1 MAVQYQRI
9 TEANEAEEPAKELL
23 RKLGYVYVPR
33 DLLWR
38 ERDDGREVLLKARLR
53 LALLRLNDWLTAD
66 LADRAI
72 AKLEHVDQL
81 GMARNRLV
89 HEYLTYGM
97 PLDVDE
103 SGGRRTRTVNFLDFD
118 HPEPETGRNEYVVTT
133 QMRVRRGQEREG
145 RAEDDEKLVIPDLVL
160 FVNGIPLVVAEAKSG
175 TLIGDVW
182 RARAVRQLRRYQEAT
197 AELHGMGAPEL
208 FAYNLLCVALGGAA
222 AAYGAVGAAEHEYAA
237 WKSIAPYDEDEL
249 RSRFGVAPVGQA
261 QLIVGLLAPATLLDV
276 LRDFVIY
283 EPDHG
288 RLIKK
293 LPRYQQHRAVTAAM
307 RRILAHPEPEKR
319 GGVVWHTQGSGK
331 SLTMLWLATKLRRE
345 SRLRNPMIVIVTDRT
360 QLDEQITQTFQRSG
374 FPAPEHA
381 DRGAA
386 PAGTGGRPAGRDGPT
401 SERARNTLALRDLL
415 ASNAGHTVL
424 TTVQKFED
432 ALDTPAGDLDA
443 LNPADNVFVMVDEAH
458 RTQYGLLAARMR
470 KALPRATFVG
480 FTGTPIDQDFRRG
493 TMRQFGP
500 LIDAYT
506 IPQSVE
512 DGATVPIYYEA
523 RLPELSIQGPNTLD
537 KLFDAMFGDKPP
549 EVQARIRRRYAN
561 KEQLAEAERRI
572 EMIALDVADH
582 FKSAIRPNRF
592 KAQLVAPSR
601 RAAVRYAAHLND
613 FGLQAFP
620 IITTDRNDGPEFKE
634 ARELPQGQVISQF
647 KDPAGPPEM
656 LVVVDMLLTG
666 FDAPVEQVLYLDRGL
681 REHGLLQAIAR
692 VNRPCRVER
701 PGGGATEKGYG
712 LVVDYWGVSRELESA
727 LALFEKRDT
736 REVWRELPDDPRP
749 VIEAAARQAESH
761 FKGRDLADPWSCV
774 LLFAAD
780 ATTFGDFKA
789 DAFERFDEDYRA
801 FASLMDRF
809 LPDPRALAYRDRLA
823 RLTQIRAYA
832 RATFLRQD
840 ASLDWADVSAK
851 VKKLIDDRIDA
862 QVRELM
868 KPVSILDEDFEEK
881 IGELP
886 HEEARA
892 SVMEHAIRAQITERL
907 AENPA
912 FYERLS
918 EQLARIIAEMRQ
930 HVIDAA
936 TAVQLLRQLRTQALS
951 AADVAAQQG
960 LTEVSF
966 AVYELLEQASADGAG
981 PPSSNGVR
989 EGHGPYRAGLD
1000 KRLKSVALSVEAI
1013 VARGQAIVDWHNK
1026 EDVQR
1031 VMRRDIKRE
1040 LRQLEGLTEEQLNE
1054 LAASI
1059 VEIARQQTIV

>member
-1 MAVQYQRI
+1 MAVQYDRI

-23 RKLGYVYVPR
+23 RRLGYLYVPR
-33 DLLWR
+33 DVLWR
-38 ERDDGREVLLKARLR
+38 ERDDGRGVLLKGRLR

-72 AKLEHVDQL
+72 AKLEHVDAL
-81 GMARNRLV
+81 GIARNKAV

-97 PLDVDE
+97 PIEVDE
-103 SGGRRTRTVNFLDFD
+103 PGGRRTRTVHVVDFE
-118 HPEPETGRNEYVVTT
+118 HPEPEAGRNEYVVTT
-133 QMRVRRGQEREG
+133 QMRIRRGQERES
-145 RAEDDEKLVIPDLVL
+145 RVEDDEKLVIPDLVL

-222 AAYGAVGAAEHEYAA
+222 AAYGPVGAAEHEYAA
-237 WKSIAPYDEDEL
+237 WKSTAPYDEDEF
-249 RSRFGVAPVGQA
+249 RTRFGVAPAGQA

-288 RLIKK
+288 RLVKK
-293 LPRYQQHRAVTAAM
+293 LPRYQQYRAVSAAM
-307 RRILAHPEPEKR
+307 RRILAHAAPEKR

-331 SLTMLWLATKLRRE
+331 SLTMLWLAVKLRRE
-345 SRLRNPMIVIVTDRT
+345 PRLRNPTIVVVTDRT
-360 QLDEQITQTFQRSG
+360 QLDEQIAATFQRSG

-381 DRGAA
+381 DRGRAA
-386 PAGTGGRPAGRDGPT
+386 AQPVRTPASHDAPT
-401 SERARNTLALRDLL
+401 SERARNTLALADLL

-432 ALDTPAGDLDA
+432 ALGTPAGDRDA

-470 KALPRATFVG
+470 KALPRGTFVG
-480 FTGTPIDQDFRRG
+480 FTGTPIDRDFRRG

-500 LIDAYT
+500 LIDSYT

-523 RLPELSIQGPNTLD
+523 RLPELGIQGPNTLD
-537 KLFDAMFGDKPP
+537 KLFEAMFGHQPA

-561 KEQLAEAERRI
+561 KEQLAEAAQRI
-572 EMIALDVADH
+572 DMIALDVADH
-582 FKSAIRPNRF
+582 FKGFLRPNRF

-601 RAAVRYAAHLND
+601 RAAVRYAARLNA

-620 IITTDRNDGPEFKE
+620 IITTDRDDGPEFKE
-634 ARELPQGQVISQF
+634 ARELPQAQVISQF
-647 KDPAGPPEM
+647 KDPDGRPEV

-692 VNRPCRVER
+692 VNRPCQIER
-701 PGGGATEKGYG
+701 PTGGVTEKGYG

-727 LALFEKRDT
+727 LALFEKQDA
-736 REVWRELPDDPRP
+736 REAWRELPDDPRP
-749 VIEAAARQAESH
+749 VIEAAARQAEAH
-761 FKGRDLADPWSCV
+761 FKGRDLADPWACA

-780 ATTFGDFKA
+780 ATTFGDFKS
-789 DAFERFDEDYRA
+789 DAYERFDEDYRA
-801 FASLMDRF
+801 FAALMDRF

-840 ASLDWADVSAK
+840 SSVDWADVSAK
-851 VKKLIDDRIDA
+851 VKKLIDERIDA
-862 QVRELM
+862 HVRELM
-868 KPVSILDEDFEEK
+868 KPVSILDQDFDEK
-881 IGELP
+881 IGALP

-892 SVMEHAIRAQITERL
+892 SVMEHAIRAQIAERL

-918 EQLARIIAEMRQ
+918 EQLARLIAEMRQ

-936 TAVQLLRQLRTQALS
+936 TAVQLLRQLRTQAMS

-966 AVYELLEQASADGAG
+966 AVYELLERASADGPG
-981 PPSSNGVR
+981 TLSPNGVR
-989 EGHGPYRAGLD
+989 ESPGPYRARLD
-1000 KRLKSVALSVEAI
+1000 AQLKSVALSVEAI

-1054 LAASI
+1054 LAASM
-1059 VEIARQQTIV
+1059 VEIARRRTIR